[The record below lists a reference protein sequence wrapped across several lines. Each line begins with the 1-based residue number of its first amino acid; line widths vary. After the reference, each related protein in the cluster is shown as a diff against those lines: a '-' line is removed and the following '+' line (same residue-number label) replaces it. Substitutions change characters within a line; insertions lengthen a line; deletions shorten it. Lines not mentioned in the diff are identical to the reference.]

1 MATEQLQLEEK
12 KAFPLGMARR
22 ERRVSTSRGS
32 GCVCVRRKD
41 CEREGE
47 KTSAWETCVCAC
59 ARLRLRAR
67 KGACLSVCVLQIA
80 RKQARE
86 TKQASEIEREGKV
99 CVCAARDRRC
109 FACVSAANEK

>member
-32 GCVCVRRKD
+32 ERMCVRGKRLRAGGRENERLGDVCV
-41 CEREGE
+41 
-47 KTSAWETCVCAC
+47 C

>member
-32 GCVCVRRKD
+32 ERMCVRGKD
-41 CEREGE
+41 CKREGE
-47 KTSAWETCVCAC
+47 KTSAWETCVC

-86 TKQASEIEREGKV
+86 TKQASEIEREGN
-99 CVCAARDRRC
+99 VCARSQRQAVFCLR
-109 FACVSAANEK
+109 